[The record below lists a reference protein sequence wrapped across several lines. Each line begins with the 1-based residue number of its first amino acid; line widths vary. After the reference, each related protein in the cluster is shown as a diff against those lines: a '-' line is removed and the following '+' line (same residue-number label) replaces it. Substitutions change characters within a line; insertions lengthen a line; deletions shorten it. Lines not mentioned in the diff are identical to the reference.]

1 MGFMQAKLKYPVIVL
16 PKKDNM
22 VYVYFKEKELKSTSE
37 ELLQKLDYTSLDL
50 IDVSGLKHKIKRAFK
65 VKYLGLWGF
74 NPLLKGRQILI
85 DFEYEPELEQV
96 LLSDFKEKI
105 IYRVDRTKQ
114 IWQSGWD
121 INELKEAISNSSSFK
136 EIANLLK

>member
-1 MGFMQAKLKYPVIVL
+1 MQAELKYPVIVL
-16 PKKDNM
+16 PRKDNM
-22 VYVYFKEKELKSTSE
+22 VYVYFTEKELKSTSE
-37 ELLQKLDYTSLDL
+37 ELLQKLDYTNLDL
-50 IDVSGLKHKIKRAFK
+50 IDASGRKHKIKRAFK

-85 DFEYEPELEQV
+85 DFEYEPEVEQV

-121 INELKEAISNSSSFK
+121 INELKEAVTKSSSFK